1 MKKNNYET
9 IARQLS
15 CPEGEEGIG
24 TGQQMQETNGHMI
37 RETLKVLNA
46 NGKSVLELGYG
57 NGAHVAL
64 LSKMYPNADYHGLE
78 ISTTMYQEARKL
90 NTAGRQFDWYNG
102 KEIPMDSGSLGVVF
116 SVNTVYFWEDPIQL
130 VQEIYRVLEATGV
143 LVLAFRDKDFMASL
157 PFVAYGFQLYT
168 TEELCG
174 LLTTAGFKIRD
185 TYQGTEVSPSI
196 LHDMKTKN
204 YCIIIAYK

>member
-1 MKKNNYET
+1 MKNPDYET

-15 CPEGEEGIG
+15 CPEGEKGIG
-24 TGQQMQETNGHMI
+24 TGQQMQETNRHMI
-37 RETLKVLNA
+37 QETLKVLDA

-57 NGAHVAL
+57 NGAHVTL
-64 LSKMYPNADYHGLE
+64 LSEMYPTADYQGLE
-78 ISTTMYQEARKL
+78 ISTTMYQEARQW

-102 KEIPMDSGSLGVVF
+102 KDLPMDSRSLGVVF
-116 SVNTVYFWEDPIQL
+116 SVNTVYFWENPTQL
-130 VQEIYRVLEATGV
+130 LQEIYRVLEDTGV
-143 LVLAFRDKDFMASL
+143 LVLAFRDKDFMVSL

-174 LLTTAGFKIRD
+174 LLTAAGFKIRK

-196 LHDMKTKN
+196 LQDIKTKN
-204 YCIIIAYK
+204 YCIIIAAK